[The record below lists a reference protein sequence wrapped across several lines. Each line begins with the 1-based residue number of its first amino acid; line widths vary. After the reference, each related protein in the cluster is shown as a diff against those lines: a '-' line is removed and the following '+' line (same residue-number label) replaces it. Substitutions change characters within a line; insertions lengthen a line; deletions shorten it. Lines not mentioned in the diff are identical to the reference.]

1 LLLIYCYFSTENADF
16 PLEATE
22 KWDWV
27 WKVLV
32 FAIFLPLTITT
43 RLRIEALATTLILSA
58 SCIIIAAGIKTA
70 ASGGG
75 YGVLNLMSDSNT
87 GLYESST
94 LACVAI
100 SLIPFI
106 LYLRRNST
114 IFPPDWRVSLFC
126 GALCFACLLI
136 PVGTEARTGLI
147 CIAALGMMML
157 RAVKRPFLYI
167 FAAAFLGLASLPFLP
182 ESFTKRMDTMN
193 EVQADESASTRL
205 AVWRWTLD
213 YVGIHPM
220 GGGFDSYRGNS
231 FRYEARTSSK
241 FDPNAPVV
249 HEPGSTIV
257 IVDEARAFHS
267 AYFEMLGEQGWPGL
281 GIWLFIHLSG
291 LLRMEILLRRYRNR
305 APEDGHWIA
314 GLATALLL
322 LPFAA
327 VTLFRKSWPPLA
339 CAGGALVLGIGLH
352 FWFVSQDAATLGHD
366 IVWNGLPR
374 CIAGFFGGVLMAMA
388 WRARPAAVA
397 RHGALAFSL
406 SLFGLWVVGLLPETL
421 AVPLSFTAFVYW
433 LAETSAAPG
442 NPLAGRIAVYLGEI
456 SYSTYLAHFLLWIAF
471 KHIFVTDAANVALGL
486 IALYIVA
493 VYLASELLYRLVESP
508 GRVFLQSWGHCRR
521 KPSLR

>member
-1 LLLIYCYFSTENADF
+1 MRDLFFVAFLGAMLLLGMRRPFLMVLGYVYVDIVSPQHLSYYLLNSIPVSLIFFLGAVVGWLMFDRKQVLTFGPRQGAMLLLLIYCYFSTENADF

-43 RLRIEALATTLILSA
+43 RLRIEALATTMILSA

-106 LYLRRNST
+106 LYLRRHST

-147 CIAALGMMML
+147 CIAALGVMML

-241 FDPNAPVV
+241 FDPDAPVL

-281 GIWLFIHLSG
+281 CIWLFIHLFG
-291 LLRMEILLRRYRNR
+291 LLRMEMLLRRYRNR

-314 GLATALLL
+314 GLATALQQANIIYLIG
-322 LPFAA
+322 AA
-327 VTLFRKSWPPLA
+327 F
-339 CAGGALVLGIGLH
+339 IG
-352 FWFVSQDAATLGHD
+352 
-366 IVWNGLPR
+366 
-374 CIAGFFGGVLMAMA
+374 
-388 WRARPAAVA
+388 VA
-397 RHGALAFSL
+397 Y
-406 SLFGLWVVGLLPETL
+406 
-421 AVPLSFTAFVYW
+421 LSFAYM
-433 LAETSAAPG
+433 
-442 NPLAGRIAVYLGEI
+442 
-456 SYSTYLAHFLLWIAF
+456 
-471 KHIFVTDAANVALGL
+471 L
-486 IALYIVA
+486 IAMQIALDA
-493 VYLASELLYRLVESP
+493 HARRFERE
-508 GRVFLQSWGHCRR
+508 RTR
-521 KPSLR
+521 KPFFVAKVVPA

>member
-1 LLLIYCYFSTENADF
+1 
-16 PLEATE
+16 
-22 KWDWV
+22 
-27 WKVLV
+27 
-32 FAIFLPLTITT
+32 
-43 RLRIEALATTLILSA
+43 
-58 SCIIIAAGIKTA
+58 
-70 ASGGG
+70 
-75 YGVLNLMSDSNT
+75 
-87 GLYESST
+87 
-94 LACVAI
+94 VAI

-147 CIAALGMMML
+147 CIAALGVMML

-291 LLRMEILLRRYRNR
+291 LLRMEMLLRRYRNR

-314 GLATALLL
+314 GLATALQQANIIYLIGAAFIGVAYL
-322 LPFAA
+322 SFAYMLIAMQIALDAHARRFERERTRKPF
-327 VTLFRKSWPPLA
+327 
-339 CAGGALVLGIGLH
+339 
-352 FWFVSQDAATLGHD
+352 FVAK
-366 IVWNGLPR
+366 
-374 CIAGFFGGVLMAMA
+374 
-388 WRARPAAVA
+388 
-397 RHGALAFSL
+397 
-406 SLFGLWVVGLLPETL
+406 
-421 AVPLSFTAFVYW
+421 AVPA
-433 LAETSAAPG
+433 
-442 NPLAGRIAVYLGEI
+442 
-456 SYSTYLAHFLLWIAF
+456 
-471 KHIFVTDAANVALGL
+471 
-486 IALYIVA
+486 
-493 VYLASELLYRLVESP
+493 
-508 GRVFLQSWGHCRR
+508 
-521 KPSLR
+521 